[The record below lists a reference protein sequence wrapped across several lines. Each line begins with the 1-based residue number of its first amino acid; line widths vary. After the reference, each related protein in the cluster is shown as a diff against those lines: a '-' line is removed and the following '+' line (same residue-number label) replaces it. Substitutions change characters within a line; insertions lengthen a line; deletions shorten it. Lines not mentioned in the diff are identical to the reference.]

1 MIYGTSITIGILLAI
16 AAAAIGTTSK
26 QLIAASE
33 HLKRPLLFHIGAT
46 MNVAVGPIV
55 DASAYAFAPQVVV
68 APFACLDVIFNALT
82 APYTLSWQNERLTRT
97 HFAGTAFVSAGAV
110 MTSLFANVDNKV
122 YNVYELEDQ
131 LFFRPTSVVYIVLEL
146 SAIAS
151 ANFALRRKLLSP
163 AFRGISLGVVAG
175 VLMGNV
181 FFMKGLIGL
190 IQTTAQTGDFSAWR
204 RLTPYLLA
212 ACAAAGAVY
221 GHMVMRK
228 GLGEYKGVFMV
239 TIFEGAHISAACLSG
254 CVVMEE
260 LAGYPWWQYLLYWF
274 SVSMIISGM
283 VVMNL
288 AANSAQIE
296 GKGKIYHVAQT
307 DLTPQREEPST
318 VASPER
324 VGAPANLFGR
334 LADDG
339 PGLEDEQHNGEMRSR
354 GGASKKAGHSFG
366 RLEDEK
372 DLDEFDLPFGDPPVR
387 GPSRGPDV
395 ELGQVAENGDLPR
408 APLPRGP
415 SSRSSHGSSSGGG
428 QDSGAAQRRVSNSK

>member
-1 MIYGTSITIGILLAI
+1 MIYGSSITIGILLAI

-46 MNVAVGPIV
+46 MNVAVGPVV

-97 HFAGTAFVSAGAV
+97 HLVGTAFVSLGAV

-122 YNVYELEDQ
+122 YNVYELEEQ
-131 LFFRPTSVVYIVLEL
+131 LFFRPTSVIYIMLEL
-146 SAIAS
+146 TAIAS
-151 ANFALRRKLLSP
+151 ANFALKRKLLSP

-190 IQTTAQTGDFSAWR
+190 IQTTAETGDFSAWR
-204 RLTPYLLA
+204 RLTPYILA
-212 ACAAAGAVY
+212 ACAASGAVY

-274 SVSMIISGM
+274 SVCMIISGM

-288 AANSAQIE
+288 AASSAQIE

-307 DLTPQREEPST
+307 DFTPQREEPSGT
-318 VASPER
+318 SPGR
-324 VGAPANLFGR
+324 SAPPNLFGR
-334 LADDG
+334 MADDG
-339 PGLEDEQHNGEMRSR
+339 PGLEAELHYGETRSR
-354 GGASKKAGHSFG
+354 GSGKKADRSQEAGHSFG
-366 RLEDEK
+366 RLEDEQGLGE
-372 DLDEFDLPFGDPPVR
+372 LDHLGEPPPR
-387 GPSRGPDV
+387 GPSRGTDV
-395 ELGQVAENGDLPR
+395 ELGQVAASGGLPQ
-408 APLPRGP
+408 GP
-415 SSRSSHGSSSGGG
+415 PSRSSSGGG
-428 QDSGAAQRRVSNSK
+428 QDGCGAQRRGVSNSK